1 MAAGETNLPSD
12 VDLDVCSERP
22 EVLAVP
28 RSGHL
33 TVVAGEVA
41 ELKCEVT
48 RGSPR
53 PDITWK
59 REVRR
64 EGGREGGRGREGD
77 GVREDFRLVEGSIDS
92 FLSI

>member
-1 MAAGETNLPSD
+1 MAAGETNLATD

-33 TVVAGEVA
+33 TVVAGEAA
-41 ELKCEVT
+41 ELRCEVT

-77 GVREDFRLVEGSIDS
+77 GVREDFCLVEGSIDS

>member
-41 ELKCEVT
+41 ELRCEVT

-64 EGGREGGRGREGD
+64 EGGREGEGEGGRG
-77 GVREDFRLVEGSIDS
+77 FLLV
-92 FLSI
+92 

>member
-1 MAAGETNLPSD
+1 MAAGETNLASD
-12 VDLDVCSERP
+12 VNLDVCSERP

-41 ELKCEVT
+41 ELRCEVT

-64 EGGREGGRGREGD
+64 EW
-77 GVREDFRLVEGSIDS
+77 IDTNTANS
-92 FLSI
+92 NSDPRQKTI